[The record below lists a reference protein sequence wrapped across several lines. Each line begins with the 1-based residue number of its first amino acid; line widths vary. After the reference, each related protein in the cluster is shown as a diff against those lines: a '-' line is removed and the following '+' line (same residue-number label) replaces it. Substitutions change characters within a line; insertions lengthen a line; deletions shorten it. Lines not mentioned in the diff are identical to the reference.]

1 MTQKVCGKMPY
12 DDSDI
17 KKMMKTQLEKKNRF
31 SNKDF
36 ERLDPLV
43 CDLIYL
49 MLEPDVTKRANI
61 EKVLNH
67 PWLNSK

>member
-1 MTQKVCGKMPY
+1 MPF

-17 KKMMKTQLEKKNRF
+17 KKMIKTQLDKNRF
-31 SNKDF
+31 NVKVFD
-36 ERLDPLV
+36 RLDPLV
-43 CDLIYL
+43 CDLIYI

-67 PWLNSK
+67 PWLNSNNPTT